1 MKNYCIC
8 CKNKC
13 NCKPYIFCCEFDDIC
28 NCKSICCILTT
39 ILILY
44 LFLFELLDIIFIVK
58 QHL

>member
-13 NCKPYIFCCEFDDIC
+13 ICKSYNPCCKIDDIC
-28 NCKSICCILTT
+28 NCKAMCCIIST

-44 LFLFELLDIIFIVK
+44 VFFFVYLDIIFIVN
-58 QHL
+58 QH